1 MNKITYADKVA
12 INENT
17 EIPDINKVT
26 DSDMNEIKN
35 VVNDFISGDDY
46 LTSTPTLMNATVT
59 YTVQKCRYKYINEK
73 VIVGS
78 VIVRGKITNVLSPG
92 YARIKCNIPN
102 FTSISMDESF
112 GVIQEA
118 FGATDEQPY
127 SAVIGY
133 EDNSIIIGLERTGGI
148 GVCSWVNTTQSIGIY
163 IKIGFI
169 ITR

>member
-1 MNKITYADKVA
+1 MNKITYTNKVA
-12 INENT
+12 INENA

-26 DSDMNEIKN
+26 DNDMNEIKT
-35 VVNDFISGDDY
+35 VVNDFISGEDY
-46 LTSTPTLMNATVT
+46 LTSTPMLMNATVT
-59 YTVQKCRYKYINEK
+59 YTIQNCKYKYINEK

-78 VIVRGKITNVLSPG
+78 VIIRGRITNVLSPG
-92 YARIKCNIPN
+92 YARIKLNISD
-102 FTSISMDESF
+102 FTSISINESF

-127 SAVIGY
+127 SAVVGY
-133 EDNSIIIGLERTGGI
+133 EDNSIIIGLERPGGI

-163 IKIGFI
+163 IRIGFI